1 MAKGKAEVTKATV
14 MQKRQADN
22 ASRSAFGFS
31 LTRLVL
37 FVNAFISTCKVLLSV
52 VFLIE
57 PCYIF
62 LEGFFGYIPDQL
74 EVGLT

>member
-1 MAKGKAEVTKATV
+1 MIKRKAEVAKATE
-14 MQKRQADN
+14 MQN
-22 ASRSAFGFS
+22 ANAYTSRSAFRLS
-31 LTRLVL
+31 LTRLTL
-37 FVNAFISTCKVLLSV
+37 FVNAFMFFTCKVLLSV
-52 VFLIE
+52 DFLIE